1 MTSVLQPSALDLIR
15 LNQNALAR
23 MDDRVSVPGYDRRAL
38 TPAVVH
44 IGVGGFH
51 RAHQA
56 VYLDDLARTGE
67 TGWGEIGVGLR
78 STTMRDALLPQD
90 SLFTVVEIGRAHV

>member
-1 MTSVLQPSALDLIR
+1 MTSVLPRLSSDAVDLCAATIPALGERI
-15 LNQNALAR
+15 
-23 MDDRVSVPGYDRRAL
+23 VVPQYDRRSL

-44 IGVGGFH
+44 LGVGGFH

-56 VYLDDLARTGE
+56 VYLDDLARSGE

-78 STTMRDALLPQD
+78 SPP
-90 SLFTVVEIGRAHV
+90 